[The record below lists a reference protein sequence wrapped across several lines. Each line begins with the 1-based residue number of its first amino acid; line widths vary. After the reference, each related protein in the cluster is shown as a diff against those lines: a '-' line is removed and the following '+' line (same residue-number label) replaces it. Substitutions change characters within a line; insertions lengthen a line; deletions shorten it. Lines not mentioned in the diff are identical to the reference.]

1 MIYVYM
7 RRVYYFECVFNTR
20 DARDAPRDA
29 SSICDFLINAA
40 CFSGHF
46 SDLVVGVCVA
56 GRDWSIGTSWGVC
69 RWS

>member
-1 MIYVYM
+1 M
-7 RRVYYFECVFNTR
+7 RRVYFECVFNTR

-46 SDLVVGVCVA
+46 SDLVGGVCVA

-69 RWS
+69 LWS